1 MSTGTELGKAYV
13 QIVPSAR
20 GISGQISAA
29 LKPEAAK
36 AGKESGEEVSKSLTE
51 RMSEKLGAVSSKFG
65 AIGKTASSVGGTLTR
80 SITVPLGGVGVAAA
94 KVGMDF
100 DAEMSKVSAIS
111 GATGADFDQLRAKA
125 REMGSKTKYSATEA
139 GQGFEYMAMAGWKTD
154 DMLAGIEPTLKL
166 AAASGEDL
174 GTTSDIVTD
183 SLTGFGLSA
192 KDTGRLANV
201 MAAASSNANTNVSMM
216 GETFKYAASVAGA
229 YGYTV
234 EDTALMTG
242 LLANSGIKASQAGT
256 TLRSIMSRL
265 ATDAGAS
272 SKNLGALGT
281 LTEKLGVEFYNA
293 DGSMRP
299 LRDVINDSRK
309 AWAGLT
315 EEEKA
320 NYAKKIAGQN
330 AMSGWMALMES
341 SEGDVKKL
349 TNAIDNSDGSLD
361 KMYDT
366 MTNNFAGA
374 LDEMKSALQEAGIVI
389 SDMLT
394 PYLRKAATWVK
405 DMAVRFSEASP
416 AVQKTIVVLG
426 AVAASIGPVLITIG
440 KMSSGISALTGA
452 GSKLMLV
459 LPKIGAVIGG
469 ISLPMVAVAAVI
481 GVLVA
486 AFVHLWKTNEGFR
499 DAMTA
504 IWNRLKGAFQI
515 FGQGITDRLNSLGF
529 HFKSFKDVIKAAW
542 DGITRFLAPVF
553 QAAFSTVVT
562 IVETALGVILGAV
575 DFFIAVFK
583 GDWKGAFKALSGI
596 FQTAWTG
603 VKKIFSA
610 QLTAIRKLL
619 GGVLTNIRKSWSKAW
634 DSVRTAT
641 KRKVEDI
648 KNAVKRKLV
657 DGIRTALGK
666 IGFVKK
672 MMSSAFESAKK
683 AVSTKISSIKSA
695 VSSKLVGGI
704 KSALGK
710 LGFIKSKLS
719 SAFESAKKAV
729 TGKVDSIKNT
739 VKNAFAK
746 LKISIPKPHIPKVTV
761 TWTEHGV
768 GDLKVKIPTIHWNAA
783 GGIFNRPTVLQG
795 VGEAGAEAVI
805 PLTQLWKRFDALADS
820 IVSGV
825 ATVAAAGAGGGG
837 DIHLAVY
844 LYPNGP
850 KMMEETVKAY
860 DTGKRRGLK

>member
-1 MSTGTELGKAYV
+1 MSTELGKAYV
-13 QIVPSAR
+13 QIVPSAK

-29 LKPEAAK
+29 LRPEATR
-36 AGKESGEEVSKSLTE
+36 AGKESGEEVSKSLTQ
-51 RMSEKLGAVSSKFG
+51 RMSEKLGNISGKFG
-65 AIGKTASSVGGTLTR
+65 GMSKAAATVGGTLTK
-80 SITVPLGGVGVAAA
+80 SLTVPLGGVGVAAA

-111 GATGADFDQLRAKA
+111 GATGTDFDKLRAKA

-154 DMLAGIEPTLKL
+154 DMLDGIEPTLKL

-183 SLTGFGLSA
+183 SLTGFGLQA

-281 LTEKLGVEFYNA
+281 LTKKLGVEFYNT

-309 AWAGLT
+309 AWSGLT

-341 SEGDVKKL
+341 SEKDVKKL

-416 AVQKTIVVLG
+416 AVQKTVVVLG
-426 AVAASIGPVLITIG
+426 AVAAAIGPALIAFG
-440 KMSSGISALTGA
+440 KVATGIEKITGA
-452 GSKLMLV
+452 GSKLVLA

-499 DAMTA
+499 DTMTA
-504 IWNRLKGAFQI
+504 IWNRLRGAFEL
-515 FGQGITDRLNSLGF
+515 FGQGITERLNAMGF
-529 HFKSFKDVIKAAW
+529 KFKDFKNVIKAAW
-542 DGITRFLAPVF
+542 DGITKFLAPVF
-553 QAAFSTVVT
+553 EGAFSTVVT
-562 IVETALGVILGAV
+562 IVETALGVILGAIDV
-575 DFFIAVFK
+575 FIAVSK

-596 FQTAWTG
+596 FKTAWTG
-603 VKKIFSA
+603 IRKIFSA

-619 GGVLTNIRKSWSKAW
+619 GGVLNNIRKTWTRAWETVKSATRKKA
-634 DSVRTAT
+634 T
-641 KRKVEDI
+641 EI
-648 KNAVKRKLV
+648 KNAVKSKLV
-657 DGIRTALGK
+657 DGIRSVLSK
-666 IGFVKK
+666 I
-672 MMSSAFESAKK
+672 
-683 AVSTKISSIKSA
+683 
-695 VSSKLVGGI
+695 
-704 KSALGK
+704 
-710 LGFIKSKLS
+710 GFIKSKLQ

-729 TGKVDSIKNT
+729 TTKATQIKSVVSSKLVKGIKSALEKLGFIKSKLQSAFESAKKAVTDKVNSIKSA
-739 VKNAFAK
+739 VKNAFSK
-746 LKISIPKPHIPKVTV
+746 LIIKIPKPHIPEVSV
-761 TWTEHGV
+761 SWE
-768 GDLKVKIPTIHWNAA
+768 KVKKGPIEISIPHISWRAK

-805 PLTQLWKRFDALADS
+805 PLSQLWRRFDALADS

-825 ATVAAAGAGGGG
+825 ATVAAANTGGGG
-837 DIHLAVY
+837 DIHLDVY
-844 LYPNGP
+844 LYPSGP
-850 KMMEETVKAY
+850 KMMEQTVRAY
-860 DTGKRRGLK
+860 DLGKKRGLK